1 MALIRS
7 YSQIEERR
15 LAGELTP
22 AEEQLLDE
30 CRSGELVELGDGTR
44 PDHASPEW
52 TLRADLLRYLILGGC
67 EAFRTHEHGVL
78 VKGAWID
85 GHLDLAFTT
94 ARGATLLRNCVFSEE
109 IDATQ
114 ARLQRLDLEGSRLT
128 GLSANYC
135 HVAGDV
141 WLDRVEPSGPVL
153 LVGATIGGQLSCK
166 GSRLDSGGGTVLN
179 AQGARVS
186 GGVFLRELI
195 STGEVSFANAT
206 VGGQLACEGAKLC
219 GVGGDALNAQGAHV
233 TGDVFLRDV
242 TSTGAVRF
250 SGATIG
256 GQMDCGSARLDGG
269 GGKALNAQGA
279 RVSDDVFLCELTS
292 AGDVDFSGAAI
303 DGQLVCEGATLG
315 GSGGKALSAQRLRV
329 KEGFFWRELASVIG
343 EVSLDSAYVGD
354 LVDDRESWEKTDAL
368 NLVGLTYDNLIGPLD
383 EEMRL
388 AWLRKGAKPNGAFHP
403 QPYQQLAKVLH
414 ASGHRAEARAILI
427 EKERD
432 QRRAARERALD
443 GVFGFSRRA
452 LVHAEYLPHRVWS
465 WLIGWATGYGY
476 APWRI
481 IWPLL
486 ILIAL
491 QAELARNTWNAGDF
505 APNSDVV
512 LVSDGWTEIA
522 NAPGG
527 QALDANCL
535 REGGGEPCLSLPGLS
550 VNAAAIW
557 SSPTGAGRDY
567 ETFNALSYA
576 VDVVL
581 PLVELG
587 QEAAWAPSPAR
598 GWLGWFAHHAQKVFV
613 ILGWI
618 VAAIFAGA
626 VTGIIR
632 RDD

>member
-15 LAGELTP
+15 RAGELTP
-22 AEEQLLDE
+22 AEEQLLAE
-30 CRSGELVELGDGTR
+30 CRSGEPVVLGDGTR
-44 PDHASPEW
+44 PQHSSPER
-52 TLRADLLRYLILGGC
+52 TIRADLLRYLILGGC
-67 EAFRTHEHGVL
+67 EAFRTHERGVW
-78 VKGAWID
+78 VEGAWID
-85 GHLDLAFTT
+85 GHLDLAFAT
-94 ARGATLLRNCVFSEE
+94 ARGATLLNNCVFPEE

-114 ARLQRLDLEGSRLT
+114 AHLQRLDLEGSRLK

-135 HVAGDV
+135 HVTGRV
-141 WLDRVEPSGPVL
+141 WLDRIESSGPIL
-153 LVGATIGGQLSCK
+153 LAGVTIGGQLSCN
-166 GSRLDSGGGTVLN
+166 GARLNGGGSDALN
-179 AQGARVS
+179 AQAAQVV
-186 GGVFLRELI
+186 GGVFLEAL
-195 STGEVSFANAT
+195 TAKGEVSFA
-206 VGGQLACEGAKLC
+206 
-219 GVGGDALNAQGAHV
+219 
-233 TGDVFLRDV
+233 
-242 TSTGAVRF
+242 
-250 SGATIG
+250 GATIG
-256 GQMDCGSARLDGG
+256 GPLSCERARLDGDG
-269 GGKALNAQGA
+269 GGALNAQSA
-279 RVSDDVFLCELTS
+279 RVAGGVFLDALTS
-292 AGDVDFSGAAI
+292 TGEMSFAGAEIG
-303 DGQLVCEGATLG
+303 GQLDFEGAMLDG
-315 GSGGKALSAQRLRV
+315 GGDRALDAQRLRL
-329 KEGFFWRELASVIG
+329 EGSFFWRGVASVTGAVDLASAHI
-343 EVSLDSAYVGD
+343 GD
-354 LVDDRESWEKTDAL
+354 LADGRESWEKTASL
-368 NLVGLTYDNLIGPLD
+368 CLVGLTYDNLVGPLD
-383 EEMRL
+383 EKMRL
-388 AWLRKGAKPNGAFHP
+388 AWLRKGTRSEGGFYP
-403 QPYQQLAKVLH
+403 QPYQQFAKVLR
-414 ASGHRAEARAILI
+414 ASGHRAEARAVLI

-443 GVFGFSRRA
+443 GVSGFPRRA
-452 LVHAEYLPHRVWS
+452 FVHAEYLPHRVWS

-491 QAELARNTWNAGDF
+491 QAELARNTWRAGDF

-512 LVSDGWTEIA
+512 LVSEGWTQIA

-527 QALDANCL
+527 QVLDANCL

-550 VNAAAIW
+550 VNAAEIW

-567 ETFNALSYA
+567 ETFNALFYA

>member
-7 YSQIEERR
+7 YSQIEETRR
-15 LAGELTP
+15 AGELTP
-22 AEEQLLDE
+22 AEKKLLDE
-30 CRSGELVELGDGTR
+30 CRSGGVVELGDGTR
-44 PDHASPEW
+44 PDHASPER
-52 TLRADLLRYLILGGC
+52 TIRADLLRYLILGGC
-67 EAFRTHEHGVL
+67 ETFRTHEYGIQVE
-78 VKGAWID
+78 GAWVD
-85 GHLDLAFTT
+85 GGLDLAFAT
-94 ARGATLLRNCVFSEE
+94 ARGATVLRNCVFSEGV
-109 IDATQ
+109 DATQ
-114 ARLQRLDLEGSRLT
+114 AHLQRLDLAGSRLK

-135 HVAGDV
+135 HVTGHV
-141 WLDRVEPSGPVL
+141 WLDRIESSGPIL
-153 LVGATIGGQLSCK
+153 LAGATIGGQLSC
-166 GSRLDSGGGTVLN
+166 GG
-179 AQGARVS
+179 
-186 GGVFLRELI
+186 
-195 STGEVSFANAT
+195 
-206 VGGQLACEGAKLC
+206 
-219 GVGGDALNAQGAHV
+219 
-233 TGDVFLRDV
+233 
-242 TSTGAVRF
+242 
-250 SGATIG
+250 
-256 GQMDCGSARLDGG
+256 ARLDGG
-269 GGKALNAQGA
+269 GGKALNAQSAQVAGGVSLGAVTTTGEVSFAGATIGGQFFCERARLDGGDLVLNAQAA
-279 RVSDDVFLCELTS
+279 RVLGGVFLHGLISTGEVSFL
-292 AGDVDFSGAAI
+292 GATI
-303 DGQLVCEGATLG
+303 GGQFVCEDARLDG
-315 GSGGKALSAQRLRV
+315 GGGKALNAQRLRV
-329 KEGFFWRELASVIG
+329 EGSFLWRSVASVAG
-343 EVSLDSAYVGD
+343 GLDLTSAHVAD
-354 LVDDRESWEKTDAL
+354 LVDDCESWEKTGWVSL
-368 NLVGLTYDNLIGPLD
+368 IGLTYDNLVGPLD
-383 EEMRL
+383 EDMRL
-388 AWLRKGAKPNGAFHP
+388 AWLRKGAQPEGAFHP
-403 QPYQQLAKVLH
+403 QPYQQFAKVLR
-414 ASGHRAEARAILI
+414 ASGHRAEARAVLI

-443 GVFGFSRRA
+443 GVSGFPGRA
-452 LVHAEYLPHRVWS
+452 LVHAGYLPHRVWS

-491 QAELARNTWNAGDF
+491 QAELARNTWRAGDF

-512 LVSDGWTEIA
+512 LVSEGWTQIA

-527 QALDANCL
+527 QVLDANCL

-567 ETFNALSYA
+567 ESFNALFYA